1 MGNNRCCPQGWTQRR
16 RANHL
21 LEKGVSMIE
30 KVVGGYLVAA
40 LIVSLLVLTLNK
52 KLSKG

>member
-1 MGNNRCCPQGWTQRR
+1 
-16 RANHL
+16 
-21 LEKGVSMIE
+21 MIE

-52 KLSKG
+52 KTLKRMKNWQILLFFVLSPILVIREFLKN